1 MTITS
6 VGGTF
11 GWQQETIV
19 TRNPTY
25 VNASG
30 TWGFDSSDASI
41 FRLPKITSFGGVFG
55 WYFTK
60 WNAIPPVLPGDEKNY
75 YKRFHYWVEDNLGNI
90 ITKDLIATQD
100 QVVQVLSGPAQ
111 IQFQVSPFEPS
122 AQMPDGSGP
131 IQFKPWGHIIHAVK
145 ENLFGEEE
153 IWASG
158 IMQPSDIDQNSS
170 VMTLKAEGFSKYPK
184 GLPWLENW
192 NPIAVDPADIISR
205 IWNHIESYPN
215 GNLGVTVIG
224 ADGSFP
230 AVTGTKMLPGFSFQ
244 QEDFVQNFFAIFI
257 RASDR
262 NDCGD
267 YIDKICR
274 DIPLEFRERA
284 VWNPSTNRIDKY
296 IELAYP
302 KIGTIQNGV
311 IFRLGE
317 NVRGVTKKT
326 EAEINWLSDVTVK
339 GYLPGVEFDASISN
353 PDPARFRRVMDEQ
366 DLHVDSNERAAV
378 WGKKLLTR
386 RQIPF
391 YFDEIVCDPYHYSA
405 PFMSYR
411 VGDFVRVQGTDSW
424 HGPMDLRHKVMMI
437 QYDETKQQ
445 VQNKLMAEGAFN
457 YDPIE
462 YVQPGATP

>member
-1 MTITS
+1 MPIT
-6 VGGTF
+6 
-11 GWQQETIV
+11 
-19 TRNPTY
+19 
-25 VNASG
+25 ASG
-30 TWGFDSSDASI
+30 TYGFNVGPIIVHKPQRVTASGTYGFTSSNAVI
-41 FRLPKITSFGGVFG
+41 YKVAKITAKGGYYGFG
-55 WYFTK
+55 YTK
-60 WNAIPPVLPGDEKNY
+60 WNDLAPVLPGSERSY
-75 YKRFHYWVEDNLGNI
+75 YKRFHYWVEDNKGNI
-90 ITKDLIATQD
+90 ITKDLVATKD
-100 QVVQVLSGPAQ
+100 QVVKVLSGPAQ
-111 IQFQVSPFEPS
+111 IQFDISPFEPS
-122 AQMPDGSGP
+122 AQLPGGNGP

-145 ENLFGEEE
+145 ENLKGEEE

-158 IMQPSDIDQNSS
+158 IVQPSDVNQDNA
-170 VMTLKAEGFSKYPK
+170 VMTLKAEGISKYPK

-192 NPIAVDPADIISR
+192 NPIAVDPAEIIRR
-205 IWNHIESYPN
+205 IWAHIQSYSN
-215 GNLGVTVIG
+215 AKLGVTVEPI
-224 ADGSFP
+224 
-230 AVTGTKMLPGFSFQ
+230 VTDTKMLPGFSFQ
-244 QEDFVQNFFAIFI
+244 NEEFVQNFFAIFI

-274 DIPLEFRERA
+274 DIPIEFREKA
-284 VWNPSTNRIDKY
+284 VWNPVTNKIDKT

-317 NVRGVTKKT
+317 NVRSQTKKT

-339 GYLPGVEFDASISN
+339 GYFPGVEYDATIAN
-353 PDPARFRRVMDEQ
+353 PDPDRFRRVMDEQ

-391 YFDEIVCDPYHYSA
+391 YFEELIVDPYHYSA
-405 PFMSYR
+405 PFMSYD

-437 QYDETKQQ
+437 QHDEVKQATQ
-445 VQNKLMAEGAFN
+445 LKLMAEGAFN